1 MPYFL
6 PMNNIKIQKAQASDW
21 PYIQE
26 KLKKY
31 ALDETDADWCQFFV
45 AKVDGKTRAF
55 TRIIDRDGIIELA
68 SIGVDY
74 YYRKKGIGKTLLKF
88 LIEEAKRQYPN
99 KAFYGVTHRPGFLLP
114 FGFKEVDNA
123 PEALEHKRQ
132 HECILAPSKIKIMR
146 LDP

>member
-1 MPYFL
+1 MF
-6 PMNNIKIQKAQASDW
+6 MNNIKIKKAQASDW

-31 ALDETDADWCQFFV
+31 ALDETDADWHQFFV
-45 AKVDGKTRAF
+45 AKVDSKTLAF

-88 LIEEAKRQYPN
+88 LIEEARRQYPG
-99 KAFYGVTHRPGFLLP
+99 KPFYGVTHRPGFLLP
-114 FGFKEVDNA
+114 FGFKEIDNA
-123 PEALEHKRQ
+123 PEALEYKRQ
-132 HECILAPSKIKIMR
+132 HECILEPSKIKIMR